1 MIQNEFDFTRS
12 YIVNP
17 MLLLASLDF
26 VQKGKKIATFFPPPF
41 MFYIKTGRY
50 IPLKID
56 YLQTVKHEIH
66 NFDID
71 LMKPRVYV
79 WIKSLD
85 FCIPMISH
93 CMIEGFGP
101 VHGQKDPIKVI
112 NVCNKDIEKKGLRY
126 LLD

>member
-1 MIQNEFDFTRS
+1 
-12 YIVNP
+12 
-17 MLLLASLDF
+17 
-26 VQKGKKIATFFPPPF
+26 
-41 MFYIKTGRY
+41 MFYMKTGRY
-50 IPLKID
+50 VPLKID
-56 YLQTVKHEIH
+56 YVQTVKHGVH

-71 LMKPRVYV
+71 LMKPSVYV
-79 WIKSLD
+79 WIKALD

-101 VHGQKDPIKVI
+101 VHGRKDPIKVI